1 MEVEERVNRLEE
13 TLYFQ
18 DDLLRELN
26 DALTKQQ
33 KQIDRLENAVEHCAA
48 QIQHLREVLE
58 TAPENTR
65 PPHYLP
71 DNPLC

>member
-1 MEVEERVNRLEE
+1 METEERVNRLEE

-18 DDLLRELN
+18 DNMLKELN

-33 KQIDRLENAVEHCAA
+33 KQLDQLEHHLEHCAA
-48 QIQHLREVLE
+48 QIAYLREVL
-58 TAPENTR
+58 ATR
-65 PPHYLP
+65 PEDVKPPHHLP